1 MNSTKRI
8 MISANLTVRI
18 SKVDIA
24 SKAKENTP
32 WKHDVNRT
40 YIKRSEDVR
49 RFLKCLHVQ
58 FISCIQGDAIFAFQI
73 IFYYP

>member
-18 SKVDIA
+18 SKVDTA

-40 YIKRSEDVR
+40 YIKRSEDV
-49 RFLKCLHVQ
+49 
-58 FISCIQGDAIFAFQI
+58 
-73 IFYYP
+73 